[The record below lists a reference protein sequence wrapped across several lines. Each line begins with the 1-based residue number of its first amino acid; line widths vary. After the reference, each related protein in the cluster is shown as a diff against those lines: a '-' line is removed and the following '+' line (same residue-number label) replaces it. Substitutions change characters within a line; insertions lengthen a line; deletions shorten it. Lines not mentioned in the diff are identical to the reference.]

1 MPVCLFEVMNLAN
14 LQKKLIVVARKN
26 SPGDAV
32 PYAFEK
38 RIMALI
44 MSDAI
49 PDVLTLWSRAL
60 WRAAASCVA
69 LMLVLGAV
77 SFFTPRANV
86 SSADLSQD
94 FENTLL
100 AAVDQPEDAW

>member
-1 MPVCLFEVMNLAN
+1 MNLAN
-14 LQKKLIVVARKN
+14 LEQKLIAAARKM
-26 SPGDAV
+26 PPPDLV

-44 MSDAI
+44 AEK
-49 PDVLTLWSRAL
+49 PVDVLAVWSRAL

-69 LMLVLGAV
+69 VMVLLGAI
-77 SFFTPRANV
+77 SLFTPVAN
-86 SSADLSQD
+86 SSAGDLSQD

-100 AAVDQPEDAW
+100 AAVDQPALDQPDEVR